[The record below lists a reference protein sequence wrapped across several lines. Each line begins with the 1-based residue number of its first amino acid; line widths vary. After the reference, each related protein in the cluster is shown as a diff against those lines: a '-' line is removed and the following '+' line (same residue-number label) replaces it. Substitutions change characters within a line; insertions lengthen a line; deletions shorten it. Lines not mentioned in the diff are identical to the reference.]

1 MISFGGGE
9 SIRDKQ
15 PLRNAGRLKNSPVYS
30 YCRSITQVAQA
41 AIWADLL
48 EITRRQ
54 STDERSYLC
63 LNSFENVLKYAQC
76 LFVVLYF
83 TLNEFHQISLSFS
96 YLPAHHDK
104 TMEWS
109 VTKAVKGSI
118 FLQIFSL
125 KYSLNRM
132 LPTHTAK
139 ELFMEMQLLF
149 EKKWLLLIG
158 NECRRRVLMVSALNF
173 VSRGLGSRLWSV
185 NVL

>member
-1 MISFGGGE
+1 MPIYSKLHVDSRQTNVRIYALILLKCFE
-9 SIRDKQ
+9 IRS
-15 PLRNAGRLKNSPVYS
+15 N
-30 YCRSITQVAQA
+30 T
-41 AIWADLL
+41 
-48 EITRRQ
+48 
-54 STDERSYLC
+54 
-63 LNSFENVLKYAQC
+63 

-83 TLNEFHQISLSFS
+83 TLNEFHQVSLSCS

-158 NECRRRVLMVSALNF
+158 HECGRRALTVSALNF
-173 VSRGLGSRLWSV
+173 VSRGPGSRLWSV
-185 NVL
+185 KVL